1 MSNYAKKALQY
12 ALAAEGDFPECAPL
26 AQAFATLAVA
36 EQLRIANLIALG
48 VDASTRGETWGRD
61 ILYRVKR
68 LPEPGAMMLTLRPD
82 IAASL
87 GLAVGDE

>member
-1 MSNYAKKALQY
+1 MSDHAQEAQAALYGHGSLGNDPHGY
-12 ALAAEGDFPECAPL
+12 ALVE
-26 AQAFATLAVA
+26 ATLAVA

-61 ILYRVKR
+61 MLYRVKR
-68 LPEPGAMMLTLRPD
+68 LPEPGATMLTLRPY

-87 GLAVGDE
+87 GLAVEE